1 MGKGK
6 GSCLSSRSGTQEI
19 LPTSLAELRRPGV
32 VGLLQGWSLA
42 LGSDLPAARRLW
54 QSLVAAPQDVARA
67 VGYLIDPAN
76 SFLNGCILQLGGG
89 IHSRLHD
96 PG

>member
-1 MGKGK
+1 M
-6 GSCLSSRSGTQEI
+6 S
-19 LPTSLAELRRPGV
+19 ELRRPGL

-42 LGSDLPAARRLW
+42 LDGDLPAARRLW
-54 QSLVAAPQDVARA
+54 QWLVAAPQDVARA
-67 VGYLIDPAN
+67 VSYLIDPAN

-89 IHSRLHD
+89 IHSRLHA